1 MKSKWS
7 PFPFN
12 PCASS
17 LPIMS
22 ILMSIDE
29 DDYWWV
35 DEAVCF
41 YIKWPY
47 PFFSPYIE
55 LTFILCGLISV
66 PVFLTSLSRSLQCFD
81 FFVTQKPNNGHLRTN
96 TRYTNKLFV
105 HRKWCWLFLGKKK
118 SNKNT
123 MNKGTQIW
131 EGGEGRIS
139 FVSLLVFFLL
149 LIVFLLSLFLTWPFY
164 IDLWDPKRNHG
175 VYGLLLL

>member
-1 MKSKWS
+1 VKSKWS

-118 SNKNT
+118 SPTK
-123 MNKGTQIW
+123 TQWIK
-131 EGGEGRIS
+131 EHKFGRAEREE
-139 FVSLLVFFLL
+139 FR
-149 LIVFLLSLFLTWPFY
+149 LFLFLSFFCYLLCFSFPYSW
-164 IDLWDPKRNHG
+164 R
-175 VYGLLLL
+175 GLFI